1 MLAVTTSI
9 GEAALK
15 WLPSSQMVKRR
26 TKQGA
31 KFHARSHLKIK
42 HEVSPMIDHSLVA
55 FPVPSR
61 SSSQSSQLNA
71 VFRTKR
77 ELPSHVLVQAAR
89 NQGTVFEM
97 YKKSKK
103 GGFIFCGKR
112 TSRVERSEL
121 SGQKATLV
129 SHQV

>member
-89 NQGTVFEM
+89 IEPGHGVRNVQEIQ
-97 YKKSKK
+97 K
-103 GGFIFCGKR
+103 GGIHFLR
-112 TSRVERSEL
+112 EENLAS
-121 SGQKATLV
+121 
-129 SHQV
+129 